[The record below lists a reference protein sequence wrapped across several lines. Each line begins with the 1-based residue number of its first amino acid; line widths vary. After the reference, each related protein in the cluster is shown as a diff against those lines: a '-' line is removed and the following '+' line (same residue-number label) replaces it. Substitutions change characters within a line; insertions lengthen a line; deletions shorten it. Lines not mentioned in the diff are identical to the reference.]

1 MINVFILDSVT
12 DKKSAILIVKPWH
25 YTCISKAFGE
35 AEAEGEGDIGTDK
48 NTSNNDKLSIG
59 KADFRLTMKNKIDGF
74 KANGFNVLTI
84 DENEWLALNEE
95 G

>member
-35 AEAEGEGDIGTDK
+35 AKGEEENED
-48 NTSNNDKLSIG
+48 TSNNEKLSIG

-74 KANGFNVLTI
+74 KANGFTVLTI